1 MKRCRRAAL
10 VRLVR
15 HMDEELG
22 FQRNEENRRASKIIK
37 ERLLLLRDDTGKSL
51 KFKKKIFVFF
61 GQPLKK
67 IIFILLPVLSYL
79 TLYITFIH

>member
-61 GQPLKK
+61 GQP
-67 IIFILLPVLSYL
+67 
-79 TLYITFIH
+79 